1 MRLLSRVWFDFGIRG
16 DVITGAFRRGV
27 VSLTFVLRLQCRGN
41 WKLFMDVFIDRLM
54 VNIEKRG
61 EKSIEWREVK
71 INS

>member
-1 MRLLSRVWFDFGIRG
+1 
-16 DVITGAFRRGV
+16 
-27 VSLTFVLRLQCRGN
+27 
-41 WKLFMDVFIDRLM
+41 MDVFIDRLM